1 MIFKVWYTRIFDEDD
16 CPYEGADFIEFN
28 SLSDA
33 WNYYLSIK
41 DTDRNAQLWA
51 GNDRLH

>member
-1 MIFKVWYTRIFDEDD
+1 MTFTVWFTRIFDGE
-16 CPYEGADFIEFN
+16 YEGADTKEFSN
-28 SLSDA
+28 LNDA